1 MKIRQLISEAPKIGR
16 KYQHIEDLVLTNGFH
31 GAMHAIERLRDMSS
45 NGGSIELK
53 WDGMPVVYWGRD
65 EKGVFHMIPKNAWAY
80 LKAGKT
86 QTASGAS
93 TVMNSPKDVKNF
105 VLGTGGGADE
115 GRQAFAN
122 QFASL
127 WPYFEKISPK
137 KGFIEGGVL
146 FHPGTKPDGST
157 AMPTFN
163 KATGTYDFT
172 PNITTFHVP
181 ADSDLGRRIKGAKL
195 MVAATGYY
203 PSMGSDDEQ
212 RFPDAEQ
219 LSQPGIIVQGT
230 TYVQEPVK
238 VDEQGLAN
246 LEQFLKVHKDAI
258 EKYLAPK
265 KGLSNPGGEL
275 YNYLNQH
282 LRTQGLVRDFPAW
295 AKSKLSP
302 AKALAMTSDGPGLQ
316 ATLGAV
322 EAIGNEK
329 MKLIGML
336 SQGLHGGMKQTKP
349 EGYAQAHPN
358 TKFKYDIP
366 GQFVKAIDQMNWAP
380 KKIDESIQRTGKSDT
395 CVIGWGRGM
404 GHSGHMLLASA
415 VLTQAKEMGA
425 DPYFIVS
432 KTVGKDDPLFPEEKL
447 AIYRK
452 VFPQFKNVFQVATD
466 DMSTL
471 NKVLENLSQQGYRR
485 AVVVV
490 GEDQVQAFQFLV
502 RPNKTG
508 EMVFKSLGFDDM
520 RVISRQQTNDPGKN
534 TAGPRATP
542 MREILMD
549 PEASE
554 QKKFAVWRGAMSPQ
568 ISDQEVL
575 DLMRKAESR
584 MKNKVKVKE
593 CLGKMRPLLK
603 EGTTEQKIKMLKKLK
618 EMVSG
623 GVTLSHEFTNDQTL
637 RVNAMSNDKPIGAA
651 TFVNYGSPDNPR
663 YKGEQVHVDE
673 QYRGKGIAT
682 KMYDLAK
689 KLVGNVHPSDA
700 QTGDGEAFWQGK
712 EIWEEKSINEFY
724 DSRASKPEGGKI
736 ERLVRKALANNKP
749 VFVRGGP
756 GSSYMSTN
764 GDKNSGY
771 VVSEHPVKGF
781 LVRGSGRHKFY
792 TTFDDQAQK
801 VTGDAGRMYIQSR
814 NSWNA
819 AREIDLDKLD
829 EFAPPGSYDGDDSDI
844 QLYIDVAKKVN
855 MKKYEAGNAHDLIA
869 KKMAGLVDVVE
880 DEKVD
885 YARHVA
891 RKAQGMPNMLETQSD
906 EQDQQLSKPIRPFSQ
921 VKQIPLNALL

>member
-1 MKIRQLISEAPKIGR
+1 MKIRQLITEAPKIGR

-80 LKAGKT
+80 LKRGQT

-93 TVMNSPKDVKNF
+93 TVMNSPRDVKDF

-181 ADSDLGRRIKGAKL
+181 ADSDIGKRIKSAKL

-265 KGLSNPGGEL
+265 KGLSNPGSEL

-322 EAIGNEK
+322 EALGNEK

-336 SQGLHGGMKQTKP
+336 SQGLHGGLKQTKP

-485 AVVVV
+485 AVIVV

-502 RPNKTG
+502 RPAKNG

-520 RVISRQQTNDPGKN
+520 RVISRQQTNDPGKA
-534 TAGPRATP
+534 TPGPRATP

-549 PEASE
+549 PAATE
-554 QKKFAVWRGAMSPQ
+554 QDKFAVWRAAMSPQ
-568 ISDQEVL
+568 ISDPEVL

-584 MKNKVKVKE
+584 MKTKKIKE
-593 CLGKMRPLLK
+593 CLSRMRPLLK

-618 EMVSG
+618 EMVSTEGKEEALQYATQAHAGQTRAG
-623 GVTLSHEFTNDQTL
+623 GAPYISHPISVADSIRQYKKSHNLDALISAALLHDTVEDTDTTHEALHDLFGGLVASLVQELTSDKEKIQQMGKADYL
-637 RVNAMSNDKPIGAA
+637 AQKMAAMSSYALVIKLADRL
-651 TFVNYGSPDNPR
+651 DNV
-663 YKGEQVHVDE
+663 QD
-673 QYRGKGIAT
+673 IAT
-682 KMYDLAK
+682 AK
-689 KLVGNVHPSDA
+689 TPEWRAKYRAETEKILDYIEKHRALSGTHQKL
-700 QTGDGEAFWQGK
+700 
-712 EIWEEKSINEFY
+712 
-724 DSRASKPEGGKI
+724 I
-736 ERLVRKALANNKP
+736 ELIRNKL
-749 VFVRGGP
+749 G
-756 GSSYMSTN
+756 
-764 GDKNSGY
+764 
-771 VVSEHPVKGF
+771 
-781 LVRGSGRHKFY
+781 
-792 TTFDDQAQK
+792 
-801 VTGDAGRMYIQSR
+801 
-814 NSWNA
+814 
-819 AREIDLDKLD
+819 EIDGQQGVM
-829 EFAPPGSYDGDDSDI
+829 ESEI
-844 QLYIDVAKKVN
+844 
-855 MKKYEAGNAHDLIA
+855 
-869 KKMAGLVDVVE
+869 E
-880 DEKVD
+880 D
-885 YARHVA
+885 
-891 RKAQGMPNMLETQSD
+891 P
-906 EQDQQLSKPIRPFSQ
+906 QLSKPLKPFSQ

>member
-1 MKIRQLISEAPKIGR
+1 MKIRQLITEAPKIGR

-80 LKAGKT
+80 LKRGQT

-93 TVMNSPKDVKNF
+93 TVMNSPRDVKDF

-163 KATGTYDFT
+163 KSTGTYDFT

-322 EAIGNEK
+322 EALGNEK

-336 SQGLHGGMKQTKP
+336 SQGLHGGLKQTKP

-415 VLTQAKEMGA
+415 VLTQAKEMAA

-471 NKVLENLSQQGYRR
+471 NKVLENLNQQGYRR

-534 TAGPRATP
+534 IAGPRATP

-603 EGTTEQKIKMLKKLK
+603 EGTTEQKIKLLKKLK
-618 EMVSG
+618 EMVISEGILTEAPAYETVDRLVKKLNREMSG
-623 GVTLSHEFTNDQTL
+623 HEYAPLITKGPSMRVWTRSDGSRYRDPGMIQINQNMTTVDIHKWAAEKPLEQFWGILTMLGGKAIGSVIERGSNNPHRAIKFGSLLFVIYDGVIEWGSISRLKQMWMAPEVTEEFTTNLTTEAEDPQL
-637 RVNAMSNDKPIGAA
+637 AKPI
-651 TFVNYGSPDNPR
+651 
-663 YKGEQVHVDE
+663 K
-673 QYRGKGIAT
+673 
-682 KMYDLAK
+682 
-689 KLVGNVHPSDA
+689 
-700 QTGDGEAFWQGK
+700 
-712 EIWEEKSINEFY
+712 
-724 DSRASKPEGGKI
+724 
-736 ERLVRKALANNKP
+736 
-749 VFVRGGP
+749 
-756 GSSYMSTN
+756 
-764 GDKNSGY
+764 
-771 VVSEHPVKGF
+771 
-781 LVRGSGRHKFY
+781 
-792 TTFDDQAQK
+792 
-801 VTGDAGRMYIQSR
+801 
-814 NSWNA
+814 
-819 AREIDLDKLD
+819 
-829 EFAPPGSYDGDDSDI
+829 
-844 QLYIDVAKKVN
+844 
-855 MKKYEAGNAHDLIA
+855 
-869 KKMAGLVDVVE
+869 
-880 DEKVD
+880 
-885 YARHVA
+885 
-891 RKAQGMPNMLETQSD
+891 
-906 EQDQQLSKPIRPFSQ
+906 PFSQ